1 MSSLI
6 SAPRLDADMMA
17 ALGAAAVNVAE
28 DSLFAC
34 AEACSAD
41 ALAVSL
47 DARPDGETW
56 LRAAVRFRGPFQGVA
71 EVSLPRDLALELC
84 AAFGGESPEHMAPQ
98 DVRDLVGEFA
108 NVMCG
113 LWLTRAHSH
122 ARFDL
127 DAPRIDEF
135 ARPVAVTPANVVGLR
150 LNDAPVIVTLRPA
163 HSRH

>member
-1 MSSLI
+1 MSSPT
-6 SAPRLDADMMA
+6 SAPRPDADTMA

-28 DSLFAC
+28 DSLFAF
-34 AEACSAD
+34 AEPCSAD

-56 LRAAVRFRGPFQGVA
+56 LRAAVRFRGPFQGIA

-84 AAFGGESPEHMAPQ
+84 ASFGGESPDDVAPQ
-98 DVRDLVGEFA
+98 DVRDFAGEFA
-108 NVMCG
+108 NMMCG

-135 ARPVAVTPANVVGLR
+135 GRPVAVAPADVFGL
-150 LNDAPVIVTLRPA
+150 LVNDAPVIVTLRPA
-163 HSRH
+163 ESQH

>member
-1 MSSLI
+1 
-6 SAPRLDADMMA
+6 MMA

-56 LRAAVRFRGPFQGVA
+56 LRAAVRFR
-71 EVSLPRDLALELC
+71 
-84 AAFGGESPEHMAPQ
+84 
-98 DVRDLVGEFA
+98 GEFA